1 MLGQYFALI
10 LLSFFLFSPSLSHS
24 SFLCLALAFPLSPAL
39 SLSCPIFPLSMY
51 NLSGLSCRQ
60 DAPLSLPLPKNNN
73 NKKNFREF
81 PYITTVQ
88 SNLQRYQPQIT
99 SKCNHMRDPKDRTAK
114 LSVFQITDQ
123 EIMIKI
129 KKKIPSTAKFGGKLC
144 YTVLLTRHLPCNQ
157 LFYIEEYLSSHL
169 PFYYFYFI
177 LI

>member
-10 LLSFFLFSPSLSHS
+10 LLSFLSLSLSLQFSLSCSSFPSLS
-24 SFLCLALAFPLSPAL
+24 SFVPLLPHFPPEYVKSFWIKLQIGCSFIPPSP
-39 SLSCPIFPLSMY
+39 
-51 NLSGLSCRQ
+51 Q
-60 DAPLSLPLPKNNN
+60 Q
-73 NKKNFREF
+73 KKYFREF

-88 SNLQRYQPQIT
+88 SNLQRYKPQIT
-99 SKCNHMRDPKDRTAK
+99 SKCNHMKDPKDRTAK
-114 LSVFQITDQ
+114 LSFSQITDQ

-157 LFYIEEYLSSHL
+157 LLYIEEYLSSHL